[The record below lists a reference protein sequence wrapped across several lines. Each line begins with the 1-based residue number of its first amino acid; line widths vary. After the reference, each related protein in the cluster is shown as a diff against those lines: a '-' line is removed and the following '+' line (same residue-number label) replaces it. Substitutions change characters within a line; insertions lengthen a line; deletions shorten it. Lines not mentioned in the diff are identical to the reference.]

1 MKSQVT
7 IFVSIILLSV
17 IMLVPTAVASS
28 AFVISEEEARSYQ
41 YSVEKQQDT
50 YLWTIGFEDK
60 ESILVEDQSNTNN
73 LNAFRIAVGEIDI
86 NQTSLIIS
94 VVYLLFI
101 ASLTLFLF
109 LKNKQVLKKSIIFIV
124 IFSGIGLYDTVENVL
139 DLQRALKVA
148 NYYYVLLTGE
158 GS

>member
-1 MKSQVT
+1 MKSQVA

-28 AFVISEEEARSYQ
+28 ALVIAEEEARSYH
-41 YSVEKQQDT
+41 YSIEKEQDT

-73 LNAFRIAVGEIDI
+73 LNAYRIAVGEIDI

-109 LKNKQVLKKSIIFIV
+109 LKKTNRFL
-124 IFSGIGLYDTVENVL
+124 E
-139 DLQRALKVA
+139 RASFL
-148 NYYYVLLTGE
+148 
-158 GS
+158 S